1 MTPDRDAYTIPEF
14 CAAHG
19 FSRASYY
26 NLPVEQRP
34 REMRVGARVLI
45 SREASVE
52 WRRRMERLAAEKA
65 AQGGPDD

>member
-26 NLPVEQRP
+26 NLPADQRP
-34 REMRVGARVLI
+34 REMRVGSRVLI
-45 SREASVE
+45 GREAAE
-52 WRRRMERLAAEKA
+52 AWRRRMEEQTAKREVASV
-65 AQGGPDD
+65 